1 MSEEESWRR
10 RELGVTSFD
19 RTFWHPAAGQ
29 GNLTGL
35 AVTWRQETGQDG
47 PGRNGICSWTGQLG
61 WAGNYLAA
69 GNWTEWTIVKKSF
82 ENNIP
87 GISGT
92 SNNERM
98 SWWRRNSRKFSWWHP
113 QALGSGLAAGSRHL
127 ASGGPFEA
135 SEGLTLSFATTQL
148 TSVVFL

>member
-10 RELGVTSFD
+10 RELGVSSFD

-47 PGRNGICSWTGQLG
+47 PGRSGICSWTGQLG

-69 GNWTEWTIVKKSF
+69 GNWTEWTIDNCHLK
-82 ENNIP
+82 
-87 GISGT
+87 
-92 SNNERM
+92 
-98 SWWRRNSRKFSWWHP
+98 
-113 QALGSGLAAGSRHL
+113 AGL
-127 ASGGPFEA
+127 
-135 SEGLTLSFATTQL
+135 L
-148 TSVVFL
+148 TSQLPPTLNE